1 MKLTKPKLTRS
12 QQNALHK
19 YFELL
24 AEALNS
30 AGLDMK
36 KVLKPGVAIP
46 WSPISVKEFLWRPIQ
61 KACLGKYSTTEL
73 NKFED
78 INIVFDTLNRHL
90 SEKFYISEPFPSL
103 EQLEIQLEEE
113 RRIKCLKNQQ

>member
-1 MKLTKPKLTRS
+1 MKLKKPKLTRS

-61 KACLGKYSTTEL
+61 KACLGKQSTTEL

-78 INIVFDTLNRHL
+78 INIVYDTLNRHL

-103 EQLEIQLEEE
+103 SQLEIQLEEE